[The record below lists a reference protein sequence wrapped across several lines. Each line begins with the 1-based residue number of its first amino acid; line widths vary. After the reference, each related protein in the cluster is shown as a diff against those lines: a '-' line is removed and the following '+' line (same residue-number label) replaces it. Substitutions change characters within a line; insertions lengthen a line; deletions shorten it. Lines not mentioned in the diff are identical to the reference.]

1 MKRLKKRIKRTP
13 ITFIINLS
21 FLRNYNFNSTLSLS
35 LSLHL
40 ECWSIHRRRSSLL
53 LLLLSSLKL
62 RNRETGAERERRQ
75 EQSSP
80 RNNRLIQPKSG
91 NCKSTRGF
99 WWVSLNF
106 PESRDKILNFPHK
119 MFWFGCDCFYWSRGF
134 SELDSE
140 PSEPKPFSLPSPLP
154 RWPQGTKRTFL
165 FWKLQFI
172 YGCKISFIALNFCSN
187 FGKFYKSFFFLQ
199 LKFRSY

>member
-1 MKRLKKRIKRTP
+1 MASLLSQIEKQRETP
-13 ITFIINLS
+13 GTEFGS
-21 FLRNYNFNSTLSLS
+21 FNSQIGE
-35 LSLHL
+35 L
-40 ECWSIHRRRSSLL
+40 ELPPNS
-53 LLLLSSLKL
+53 
-62 RNRETGAERERRQ
+62 
-75 EQSSP
+75 
-80 RNNRLIQPKSG
+80 
-91 NCKSTRGF
+91 KSTRGF